1 MRKNQNLSDF
11 DYYFNNRHIIDEWL
25 VRVLPH
31 GSGINCDWKISAQ
44 LNGKILA
51 SNAYHCM
58 DENGFYC
65 GFADFTVK
73 TDLAKPEDFV
83 LQFNGKL
90 AAKLND
96 RHILRDYLEETIH
109 YALTNVPETLAQ
121 YIEANQNG

>member
-1 MRKNQNLSDF
+1 MRKQESKKLAFVIDNFEAIQN
-11 DYYFNNRHIIDEWL
+11 WL
-25 VRVLPH
+25 ERVLPH
-31 GSGINCDWKISAQ
+31 GSGIDCDWSFDYQ
-44 LNGKILA
+44 QNGIVKA
-51 SNAYHCM
+51 SNAYNCM
-58 DENGFYC
+58 NENGFYC
-65 GFADFTVK
+65 GYADFTVK
-73 TDLAKPEDFV
+73 VDLAKPEDFV